1 LVFKALFPP
10 KQLPSVGLLIAF
22 WLEMKKKT
30 IIFRVPFF
38 FEKLFKFKPLASAN
52 IWRSI
57 FLCSGLTVFRIPSA
71 VLTKRLA
78 ILADVTGRGLI
89 EKHSIKMLAIFKKK
103 KINLQD
109 L

>member
-1 LVFKALFPP
+1 
-10 KQLPSVGLLIAF
+10 
-22 WLEMKKKT
+22 
-30 IIFRVPFF
+30 
-38 FEKLFKFKPLASAN
+38 
-52 IWRSI
+52 
-57 FLCSGLTVFRIPSA
+57 